1 MIELLIAYLVITLL
15 NGVLI
20 VLLAKYG
27 DDITGWP
34 IILIPIFNIFTFF
47 VFVHVLVFELPKSIA
62 IKKEQELEL
71 SRLLTDLQLQIDGF
85 NL

>member
-15 NGVLI
+15 NGILI

-47 VFVHVLVFELPKSIA
+47 VCVHVLVFELPKSRA

-71 SRLLTDLQLQIDGF
+71 SRLLTDLQLRIDGF